1 MDNQGAGHGYV
12 WADEIN
18 QEQAQEPEDNFDD
31 LLKLLEM
38 EMVSSSLELDPMA
51 SHEPGHRSE
60 LSTNHILQAPNTPAD
75 APQSFGAATSA
86 PTSTTTASAA
96 SIQPPPPPQD
106 PAPQASSS
114 AFLGAVNA
122 LDAGSLGAPGPGRPN
137 PGPAIPPTAA
147 SSPATA
153 VVGGFPHVFHPRP
166 HPHPHRLPYPQLPP
180 PHGYLGASGVVQP
193 QTAVISHHLR
203 PVYAQNMAYSYP
215 GQVPAA
221 DLAHAGLYKADSY
234 SPEPGADSTTQSR
247 TDNRPQHRRGYQ
259 ACQRCRERKVKCD
272 LGSVDAPSQPPCKRC
287 LRERLTCEFAATR
300 KKQKRSD
307 GTARDTS
314 RDTAAEDFRD
324 TSVVGSG
331 MSGLGFGQGTQQS
344 PASVTPSTSGNSF
357 ATPSWT
363 LQSSKRSYTSQPR
376 ETSGRSPADSILP
389 QPSAQRKPSD
399 VELHSQAAVA
409 TLGGQVS
416 STQDSI
422 MLLVD
427 AAYASEGA
435 TPALKD
441 SPHSERGG
449 RKRTLSSLDHGGPPA
464 PTASGFTPQEQAEQ
478 QAGLKAWSE
487 MRFVR
492 NGWFTA
498 WEAMQY
504 VEYFFTHLAPMTPIV
519 FDDYRSPLKHEAL
532 LIDEPILALA
542 ILAIASRHMRLSGH
556 AALSRSYQIHGKLW
570 NNLRRQVER
579 LLWGQEQFG
588 GGFCGAGT
596 TAKIRELET
605 GQITWKGS
613 LRTLGTI
620 EALLLLTDWQPRA
633 LHFPP
638 SDDEEGLLDRSIVM
652 SSEMNGK
659 PPGQNDEPMAT
670 RDYDNLPYASWLEP
684 AWRADRMSWMLLG
697 LAQSLAFELG
707 VFDTNHFNCN
717 HNHGPDSECARKR
730 RIRNLLLVYVAQTS
744 GRMGVQSSLNVEE
757 WERDPTWDQ
766 STKILEK
773 HPVDVMQECWVH
785 IARIM
790 NQANRAI
797 FSSHQFTKQLISS
810 GKYKD
815 SIATFA
821 PLLNGWKAQFDS
833 VKNQIHPVM
842 QSILTIEYEYA
853 RLYINSLGF
862 QNVVE
867 CWIQGGSNI
876 RKATLLK
883 IAEDNK
889 LYIDEVSDA
898 ALNILGE
905 VVDGIAGQGFLRD
918 APVRTFS
925 RSLSGIM
932 FTLKRFSLGTH
943 EALVRKCLQRLE
955 QITVSMSQ
963 EVVDDVHLAS
973 STSRLV
979 QNIVRNVKRTL
990 IRVQQTGT
998 GSAGPSREHSR
1009 PQSPHGK
1016 EAITEPQQQQAS
1028 NQHINLNHLNAGF
1041 YTDDPLAEIQAR
1053 PMAELTSQMFVP
1065 PPNFGGEGQLADSAL
1080 PDDSHLD
1087 PAMTLSMDWFAL
1099 PLDNLF
1105 QDDDATV
1112 DQGFG
1117 GIGPTV
1123 GTRDMLEVITDRD
1136 YNQMQWNGNQTFG
1149 FGNV

>member
-1 MDNQGAGHGYV
+1 MDSQGHGYV
-12 WADEIN
+12 WADEVN
-18 QEQAQEPEDNFDD
+18 QEAQEQEPDNFDD
-31 LLKLLEM
+31 LLRLL
-38 EMVSSSLELDPMA
+38 DMA
-51 SHEPGHRSE
+51 P
-60 LSTNHILQAPNTPAD
+60 PNNPAD
-75 APQSFGAATSA
+75 APQSFAPVTSA
-86 PTSTTTASAA
+86 P
-96 SIQPPPPPQD
+96 
-106 PAPQASSS
+106 PARPRNPVAQGSVAPLQS
-114 AFLGAVNA
+114 AFLGA
-122 LDAGSLGAPGPGRPN
+122 LDSLDAPGPLRPGGLN
-137 PGPAIPPTAA
+137 SGPPIPA
-147 SSPATA
+147 SSPATT
-153 VVGGFPHVFHPRP
+153 GIPHVFYHRPPPHPYPYP
-166 HPHPHRLPYPQLPP
+166 HPHPPP
-180 PHGYLGASGVVQP
+180 PHGYLGASGVAQP
-193 QTAVISHHLR
+193 QTAVIFNQLQ
-203 PVYAQNMAYSYP
+203 PVYAQNMAYNYP
-215 GQVPAA
+215 GQVPAP

-234 SPEPGADSTTQSR
+234 SPEPGSDNATQSR
-247 TDNRPQHRRGYQ
+247 NDNRPQHRRGYQ

-314 RDTAAEDFRD
+314 KDPAEDQND
-324 TSVVGSG
+324 TSVAGSG
-331 MSGLGFGQGTQQS
+331 MSGLGFGQGIQQS
-344 PASVTPSTSGNSF
+344 PSSASPSTAGNGF
-357 ATPSWT
+357 TAPSWT
-363 LQSSKRSYTSQPR
+363 PQSSKRSFTSQPR
-376 ETSGRSPADSILP
+376 ELSGRGRTGSVIP
-389 QPSAQRKPSD
+389 QQSSQQKPSD
-399 VELHSQAAVA
+399 VELHSQVAVA

-464 PTASGFTPQEQAEQ
+464 PTDTGFTPQEQAEQ

-504 VEYFFTHLAPMTPIV
+504 VEYFFTRLAPMTPIV
-519 FDDYRSPLKHEAL
+519 FDEYRSPLKHQAL

-596 TAKIRELET
+596 TTKIRELET

-613 LRTLGTI
+613 LRTLGTL

-638 SDDEEGLLDRSIVM
+638 SDGEEGLLDRSVVM
-652 SSEMNGK
+652 SSEMDGK
-659 PPGQNDEPMAT
+659 PPGQNGEPMAT

-730 RIRNLLLVYVAQTS
+730 RIRNLILVYVAQTS
-744 GRMGVQSSLNVEE
+744 GRMGVQCSLNVEE
-757 WERDPTWDQ
+757 WERDSTWDQ
-766 STKILEK
+766 TTKYLEK
-773 HPVDVMQECWVH
+773 HPIDVMQECWVH

-797 FSSHQFTKQLISS
+797 FSSHQFTRELISS

-821 PLLNGWKAQFDS
+821 PLLQGWKARFES
-833 VKNQIHPVM
+833 VKAKIHPVM
-842 QSILTIEYEYA
+842 QSILIIEYEYA

-867 CWIQGGSNI
+867 SWIQGGSNI

-889 LYIDEVSDA
+889 LYIDAVSDA

-905 VVDGIAGQGFLRD
+905 IVDGIAGQGFLRD
-918 APVRTFS
+918 APVRTFL

-955 QITVSMSQ
+955 KITVAMSQ

-979 QNIVRNVKRTL
+979 QNIVRNVKHTL

-998 GSAGPSREHSR
+998 GSAGPSREQSR

-1016 EAITEPQQQQAS
+1016 EGNTDAQQQHASTQA
-1028 NQHINLNHLNAGF
+1028 INLNHLNTDF
-1041 YTDDPLAEIQAR
+1041 YMDDPLAEIQAR

-1065 PPNFGGEGQLADSAL
+1065 PPNFGGEGQLMDSAL

-1087 PAMTLSMDWFAL
+1087 PSMTLSMDWFAL

-1105 QDDDATV
+1105 HNDEATV

-1149 FGNV
+1149 YGNI